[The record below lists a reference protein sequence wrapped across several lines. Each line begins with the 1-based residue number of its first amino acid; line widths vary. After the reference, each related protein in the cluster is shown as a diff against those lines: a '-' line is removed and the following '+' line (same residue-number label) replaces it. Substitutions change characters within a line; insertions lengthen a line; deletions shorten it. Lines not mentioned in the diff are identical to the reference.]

1 MQSTLNFEALE
12 TIKQTFIEKTQFSV
26 KNIEST
32 FKKLDKYD
40 VLTPELQSIITNAIS
55 SEYQNL
61 IVKFIENTTLI
72 HIQFGQPLNQLAPKA
87 SEFNLKNI
95 EAYKPTVKSL
105 IFDVKSGKVVSYFDL
120 LRPIVPYIKK

>member
-1 MQSTLNFEALE
+1 MQSTLNFVAFE

-55 SEYQNL
+55 SEY
-61 IVKFIENTTLI
+61 
-72 HIQFGQPLNQLAPKA
+72 
-87 SEFNLKNI
+87 
-95 EAYKPTVKSL
+95 
-105 IFDVKSGKVVSYFDL
+105 
-120 LRPIVPYIKK
+120 

>member
-55 SEYQNL
+55 SEY
-61 IVKFIENTTLI
+61 
-72 HIQFGQPLNQLAPKA
+72 
-87 SEFNLKNI
+87 
-95 EAYKPTVKSL
+95 
-105 IFDVKSGKVVSYFDL
+105 
-120 LRPIVPYIKK
+120 